1 MQKQADV
8 LREAA
13 LVLVGTT
20 SEGGEDQPEA
30 FIRTSPLKRSA
41 EPKRV
46 LLVEDHLD
54 TVHSLTY
61 LLRAM
66 GHAVEYATSGYAA
79 IEAARRFRPEF
90 VLLDLGLPGTD
101 GFAVCYQIKRD
112 PELRQC
118 RVVALTAF
126 SQETYRQRAKEAGC
140 EGYLVKPVHTKVIE
154 ELLG

>member
-1 MQKQADV
+1 MQ
-8 LREAA
+8 LREEVRCQEFRLA
-13 LVLVGTT
+13 GTT
-20 SEGGEDQPEA
+20 SSGKDQPEA
-30 FIRTSPLKRSA
+30 FIRTSPVKRSP

-46 LLVEDHLD
+46 LIVEDHLD
-54 TVHSLTY
+54 SAHSLAY

-79 IEAARRFRPEF
+79 IETARRFRPEF

-112 PELRQC
+112 PELRSS

-126 SQETYRQRAKEAGC
+126 SGEASRRRAREAGC
-140 EGYLVKPVHTKVIE
+140 EGYLVKPVDTKLIE
-154 ELLG
+154 DLLK